1 MNGKS
6 GNGDEDYSEEY
17 DDVDNDDSDVKDDDD
32 DLIAGAVEVKPRH
45 RRPSGLVAGN
55 QHHCTRSDS
64 D

>member
-6 GNGDEDYSEEY
+6 DNGDEDYGEEY
-17 DDVDNDDSDVKDDDD
+17 DDVDNDDSDDD